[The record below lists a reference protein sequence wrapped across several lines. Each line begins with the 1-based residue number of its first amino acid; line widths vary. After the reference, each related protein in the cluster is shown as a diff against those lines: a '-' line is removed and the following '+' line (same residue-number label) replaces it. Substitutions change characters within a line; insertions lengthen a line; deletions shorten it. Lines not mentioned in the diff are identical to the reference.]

1 MKKKSIIKYIIPIL
15 MIVFAV
21 TAWFGVKQATAAI
34 QRLEK
39 IEAYYTGVAVEVGKE
54 IDLKDISV
62 TAEEIEAEYEKIAAG
77 AGVSVEEVKKHYEDP
92 RSKEYL
98 EDDAK
103 EQKLYTMLF
112 EQVKVSKGEKTT
124 FAELFKPAN

>member
-1 MKKKSIIKYIIPIL
+1 MTMKSL
-15 MIVFAV
+15 RMCRTTTMIVSASITQQNSTEFN
-21 TAWFGVKQATAAI
+21 
-34 QRLEK
+34 LL
-39 IEAYYTGVAVEVGKE
+39 KE
-54 IDLKDISV
+54 KDISV
-62 TAEEIEAEYEKIAAG
+62 TPEEIEAEYEKIAVG

-92 RSKEYL
+92 RAKEYL

-112 EQVKVSKGEKTT
+112 DQVKMSKGDKTT